1 MPKGRVEFGIDN
13 SHRDD
18 VFILANL
25 LLKEGYEVLLT
36 QDEFGNVSVGY
47 NKVAWTDETYTLIT
61 FEEIDLLS
69 LAKQKKENKE

>member
-1 MPKGRVEFGIDN
+1 MAKGRIEFGVNN

-36 QDEFGNVSVGY
+36 QDEFGNVAVHY

-61 FEEIDLLS
+61 FDEIDLLS
-69 LAKQKKENKE
+69 IEKLKKENKE